1 MFMVNGFI
9 TAGVTVLLDDAL
21 QDELMSWSCTFFF
34 SFLCVVVVVGPS
46 LGIFTGVVRKNVY
59 HYSSSTNNNG
69 RRKST
74 VNLASH
80 KDMVECVE
88 EVDEAEPNVRE
99 LAKDD
104 DETLILQK
112 LADRHYG

>member
-1 MFMVNGFI
+1 MFV
-9 TAGVTVLLDDAL
+9 
-21 QDELMSWSCTFFF
+21 TFFLL
-34 SFLCVVVVVGPS
+34 FLLWPS

-59 HYSSSTNNNG
+59 HYGSSSSSG

-74 VNLASH
+74 VNLANH

-88 EVDEAEPNVRE
+88 EVDEPEPNVRE

>member
-34 SFLCVVVVVGPS
+34 FSFLLWLAPFV
-46 LGIFTGVVRKNVY
+46 GIFTGVVRKNVY

>member
-1 MFMVNGFI
+1 M
-9 TAGVTVLLDDAL
+9 LLL
-21 QDELMSWSCTFFF
+21 WSF
-34 SFLCVVVVVGPS
+34 

-88 EVDEAEPNVRE
+88 EVEEAEPNVRE